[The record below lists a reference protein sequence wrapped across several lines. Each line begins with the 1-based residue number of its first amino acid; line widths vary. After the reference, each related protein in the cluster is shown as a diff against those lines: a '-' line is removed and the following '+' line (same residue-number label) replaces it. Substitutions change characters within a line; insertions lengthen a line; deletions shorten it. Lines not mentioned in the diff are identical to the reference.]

1 MGIRGGNFDMIEKQ
15 SIHIQTLEPI
25 ELDVEW
31 IKLILEAKRVGISL
45 DEIRDFIERN
55 TIR

>member
-1 MGIRGGNFDMIEKQ
+1 MIEKQ